1 MRGWRGRAWSFK
13 HSPRV
18 CDKRTNNIGV
28 IIMSEVTLSERYE
41 KELPEFLAYLKDV
54 KEKASGVSAAVESL
68 LSRVKNKRELNT
80 AAGLS
85 FLEVKNH
92 VMLSYLLDLTHIV
105 WRKVSGKSIS
115 GDPSIR
121 RLVQARTILERIR
134 PIDQK
139 LKYQVD
145 KLVKTA
151 THGTINADDPLR
163 FRANPAALEAES
175 DDESTGSIEKGSEG
189 KATKVYR
196 PPKLAPVHYNEDE
209 TEKERKER
217 LLERAKRKALCTSVM
232 EELRSEF
239 YDGPVEIK
247 DAYDSHKARQN
258 KAMQERVQYEE
269 DNMLRLTLTKK
280 ERNLEKQL
288 GTMSSL
294 RDITRFGNFSALDAN
309 DVDELQP
316 PKKKTKK
323 VYKKKWGRKGF
334 RKGRR

>member
-1 MRGWRGRAWSFK
+1 MVMSQVAM
-13 HSPRV
+13 PDRV
-18 CDKRTNNIGV
+18 
-28 IIMSEVTLSERYE
+28 E
-41 KELPEFLAYLKDV
+41 KELPEFLAHLKDI
-54 KEKASGVSAAVESL
+54 KDKASGVSAAVEGL

-85 FLEVKNH
+85 FLEMKNH
-92 VMLSYLLDLTHIV
+92 VMLSYLLDLTHVV
-105 WRKVSGKSIS
+105 WCKVSGKSIS

-121 RLVQARTILERIR
+121 RIVQARTVLERIR

-139 LKYQVD
+139 LKYQID
-145 KLVKTA
+145 KLVRTA
-151 THGTINADDPLR
+151 TLGTLNADDPLR
-163 FRANPAALEAES
+163 FRANPTALEDES
-175 DDESTGSIEKGSEG
+175 DYESADSAEKGSEG

-196 PPKLAPVHYNEDE
+196 PPKLAPVHYDGDE
-209 TEKERKER
+209 TEKERRER
-217 LLERAKRKALCTSVM
+217 LLERAKKKALATSVM

-247 DAYDSHKARQN
+247 DAYDSHKAKQN

-294 RDITRFGNFSALDAN
+294 RDLTRFGDFSALDAN
-309 DVDELQP
+309 DADDLQP
-316 PKKKTKK
+316 QKKKAKK
-323 VYKKKWGRKGF
+323 VYKKKWGKKGF

>member
-1 MRGWRGRAWSFK
+1 MQAVQAVQGSGSN
-13 HSPRV
+13 RV
-18 CDKRTNNIGV
+18 D
-28 IIMSEVTLSERYE
+28 MSQVTISDRRHE
-41 KELPEFLAYLKDV
+41 KEVPEFLTSLKEV
-54 KEKASGVSAAVESL
+54 KDKASGVSAAVESL
-68 LSRVKNKRELNT
+68 LSRVKNKKELNT

-85 FLEVKNH
+85 FLEMKNH
-92 VMLSYLLDLTHIV
+92 VMLGYLLDLTHIV
-105 WRKVSGKSIS
+105 WCKVSGKRIS

-121 RLVQARTILERIR
+121 RLVQARTVLERIR

-145 KLVKTA
+145 KVVRTA
-151 THGTINADDPLR
+151 TLGTLNSDDPLR

-175 DDESTGSIEKGSEG
+175 GDESTDSVEKGAG
-189 KATKVYR
+189 DKVPKVYR
-196 PPKLAPVHYNEDE
+196 PPKLAPVHYDGDE
-209 TEKERKER
+209 TEKERRER

-239 YDGPVEIK
+239 YDGPIEIK
-247 DAYDSHKARQN
+247 DAYDSHKAKQN
-258 KAMQERVQYEE
+258 KAVQERVQYEE

-280 ERNLEKQL
+280 ERNLGKQL

-294 RDITRFGNFSALDAN
+294 RDLTRFGDFSALDAN
-309 DVDELQP
+309 DADDLQP

-323 VYKKKWGRKGF
+323 VYKKKWGKKGF